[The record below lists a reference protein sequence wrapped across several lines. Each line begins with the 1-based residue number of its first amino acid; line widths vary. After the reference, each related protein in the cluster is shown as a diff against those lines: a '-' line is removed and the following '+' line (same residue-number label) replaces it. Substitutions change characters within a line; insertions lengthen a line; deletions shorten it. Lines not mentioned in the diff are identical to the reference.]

1 VNERLNGRGLV
12 VKTVEDGMELCD
24 LQQVVEPFGKI
35 EQLDLS
41 VEFPHAYDGADQMCQ
56 ARAVDVIDIGEIEQN
71 LSMSLSEKIT
81 NQFPECG
88 AFFA

>member
-1 VNERLNGRGLV
+1 
-12 VKTVEDGMELCD
+12 MELCD

-41 VEFPHAYDGADQMCQ
+41 VEFPHAHDGADQMRQ

-71 LSMSLSEKIT
+71 FSMSLSKKIT
-81 NQFPECG
+81 NEFAECG